1 MEKQHLKHTE
11 GKIVIRKTA
20 HTFQVVNYN
29 LGDKLCKNELA
40 VELKT
45 RAGVIPWT
53 LFIAKKFY
61 MSLRTLVCCVHTV

>member
-11 GKIVIRKTA
+11 GKIVICKTA
-20 HTFQVVNYN
+20 QVANYN

-45 RAGVIPWT
+45 RAGVVPWT

-61 MSLRTLVCCVHTV
+61 MSSQTLVCCVHTV